1 MMANRHAAALTLE
14 RLQELAEVGDID
26 TVSVGLVDMQGRV
39 LGKRIPVDEFLEVVL
54 PAGMHFCNYLLGT
67 DLDMGTPGGY
77 RALSWEDGYG
87 DFVAI
92 PDLSTLRATP
102 WLPGMALVLSDV
114 CDEAGA
120 PVAVS
125 PRNILQRQIERIRG
139 LGFDPVMATELEF
152 YLWRETFDTAHEKG
166 YANLTPFG
174 WYAEDYHLLQSTKA
188 EPFYRQIRRQ
198 MREAGIRVISA
209 KGETGP
215 GQYEINIGHGPALAA
230 ADQHAVFK
238 HGVKEMA
245 IAQELAVTFM
255 AKPGDSLP
263 GSSCHVHVS
272 LVDRQTGANAL
283 PADAVGTDLSAVGRQ
298 FLAGQLAL
306 SQEFTLLQAPTINA
320 YKRYATESWAPVNI
334 AWAYD
339 NRTCGLRVV
348 GRGPGLHIE
357 NRLPGADANPYLT
370 LAAILAAGAWGIE
383 HEMECPPPFTG
394 NAYAD
399 PTLPRV
405 PANLGAAAELLGSSA
420 AARTAF
426 GADVVEHYAHAARL
440 EEAAFQRAVTS
451 WERVRYFE
459 RI

>member
-1 MMANRHAAALTLE
+1 MPSQHAAPLTLE

-26 TVSVGLVDMQGRV
+26 TVSVGFVDMQGRI
-39 LGKRIPVDEFLEVVL
+39 LGKRIPVGEFLETVL

-67 DLDMGTPGGY
+67 DMDMGTPAGY
-77 RALSWEDGYG
+77 RLMSWEDGYG
-87 DFVAI
+87 DFTAI
-92 PDLSTLRATP
+92 PDLSTLRVTP

-114 CDEAGA
+114 CDGTGA

-125 PRNILQRQIERIRG
+125 PRQILQRQIERIHG

-152 YLWRETFDTAHEKG
+152 YLWRETFDTAQEKG
-166 YANLTPFG
+166 YAGLQPFG

-198 MREAGIRVISA
+198 MREAGIQVISA

-215 GQYEINIGHGPALAA
+215 GQYEINLGHGPALAT
-230 ADQHAVFK
+230 ADQHAVYK
-238 HGVKEMA
+238 HGVKEIA
-245 IAQELAVTFM
+245 VAQERAVTFM
-255 AKPGDSLP
+255 AKPDDSLP

-272 LVDRQTGANAL
+272 VVDRQTGVNAF
-283 PADAVGTDLSAVGRQ
+283 PADGTGTGLSAVGRQ

-306 SQEFTLLQAPTINA
+306 AREFTLLQAPTVNA
-320 YKRYATESWAPVNI
+320 YKRYASESWAPVNI

-348 GRGPGLHIE
+348 GRGPGLHME

-383 HEMECPPPFTG
+383 HEMECPPPLQG
-394 NAYAD
+394 NAYSD
-399 PTLPRV
+399 PDLPRV
-405 PANLGAAAELLGSSA
+405 PATLGAATELFLSSA

-426 GADVVEHYAHAARL
+426 GAEVVEHYAHAARL